1 MRNISASSSTLA
13 PPPPS
18 SVGTP
23 ASTRPAAFSE
33 AKIIGYELVLVGGG
47 VGAFGELRPK
57 LAGDVGGR
65 AVSCRVQAECCIAA
79 HDGLSL
85 GYLRGR
91 DIDAAT
97 LVAAQKALQYRK
109 CTATAT
115 MRRT

>member
-1 MRNISASSSTLA
+1 
-13 PPPPS
+13 
-18 SVGTP
+18 
-23 ASTRPAAFSE
+23 
-33 AKIIGYELVLVGGG
+33 
-47 VGAFGELRPK
+47 
-57 LAGDVGGR
+57 
-65 AVSCRVQAECCIAA
+65 
-79 HDGLSL
+79 L